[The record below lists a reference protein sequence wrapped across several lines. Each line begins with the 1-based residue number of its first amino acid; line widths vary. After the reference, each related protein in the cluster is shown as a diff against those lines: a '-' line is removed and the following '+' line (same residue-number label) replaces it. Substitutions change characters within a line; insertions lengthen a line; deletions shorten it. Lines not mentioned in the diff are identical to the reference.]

1 MEWKTAVERE
11 LAAGRAAQA
20 RGNQGMARVCA
31 RRAAGWAAAAWLD
44 GRGEARETPSVL
56 EQLRQLA
63 AVGGLPARGDE
74 IISHLLTY
82 KTKHDMS
89 DPDEDSFFPL
99 DVDLVAEAEELIGML
114 FPETPCSR

>member
-1 MEWKTAVERE
+1 MEWKAAVDRE
-11 LAAGRAAQA
+11 LATARAAEG

-44 GRGEARETPSVL
+44 ARGQALETPSVL

-63 AVGGLPARGDE
+63 AVGDLPARGDE
-74 IISHLLTY
+74 IIRHLLTY

-89 DPDEDSFFPL
+89 DINEESHFPL

-114 FPETPCSR
+114 ENSE